1 MNLILKLNT
10 LWKCRYDQQVLAQQ
24 LLFLCFVVC
33 LTATISLIFTH
44 ANSSYAKEMAI
55 LSMYDD
61 SATQGLVNV
70 DGIYADAI
78 SLDQQ
83 ASVDLSLVKEQVK
96 YEQLKFEEKLADLE
110 FVLQQ
115 YQMMELQAFKFVIE
129 LPKREQVT
137 TVMLTHLKNML
148 AEFTALNPDISAS
161 WQIDPNNALKLI
173 VQLNTERQRHWGEM
187 GFII

>member
-1 MNLILKLNT
+1 MNSILKLNT
-10 LWKCRYDQQVLAQQ
+10 LWKCRYDQQVLAPQ

-55 LSMYDD
+55 LSMYDA

-83 ASVDLSLVKEQVK
+83 ASVDLTLVKEQVK
-96 YEQLKFEEKLADLE
+96 YEQTLADLG

-115 YQMMELQAFKFVIE
+115 YQMMELQAFKFVID

-148 AEFTALNPDISAS
+148 AEFTALNPDISAN

-173 VQLNTERQRHWGEM
+173 VQLNTERQRHWGEI

>member
-1 MNLILKLNT
+1 MNSILKLNT
-10 LWKCRYDQQVLAQQ
+10 LWKCRYDQPIFAQQ

-33 LTATISLIFTH
+33 LTATISLICTN

-55 LSMYDD
+55 LTMYDD

-70 DGIYADAI
+70 DSIYADAI
-78 SLDQQ
+78 RFDQQ
-83 ASVDLSLVKEQVK
+83 AGVDLTLVKEQVK
-96 YEQLKFEEKLADLE
+96 YEQTLADLG

-137 TVMLTHLKNML
+137 TVMLTHLTNML
-148 AEFTALNPDISAS
+148 AEFTALNPDISAN

-173 VQLNTERQRHWGEM
+173 VQLNTERQRHWGEI

>member
-1 MNLILKLNT
+1 MNSILKLNT
-10 LWKCRYDQQVLAQQ
+10 LWKLRYDQQVFAQQ

-33 LTATISLIFTH
+33 LTATSNLIFTN

-55 LSMYDD
+55 YGD

-70 DGIYADAI
+70 DGIYANAI
-78 SLDQQ
+78 NIDRQVT
-83 ASVDLSLVKEQVK
+83 VDVSLVKEQVK
-96 YEQLKFEEKLADLE
+96 YEQKLADLG

-115 YQMMELQAFKFVIE
+115 YQMMELQAFKFVIDM
-129 LPKREQVT
+129 PKREQVT
-137 TVMLTHLKNML
+137 TVMLMHLQNML
-148 AEFTALNPDISAS
+148 AEFTALNPDISAN

-173 VQLNTERQRHWGEM
+173 VQLNTERQRHWGQA

>member
-1 MNLILKLNT
+1 MNSILKLNT

-33 LTATISLIFTH
+33 LTATVSLIFTN

-55 LSMYDD
+55 LSMYDA

-78 SLDQQ
+78 RFDHQ
-83 ASVDLSLVKEQVK
+83 ASVDLTLVKEQVK
-96 YEQLKFEEKLADLE
+96 YEQTLADLG

-115 YQMMELQAFKFVIE
+115 YQMMELQTFKFVIE

-173 VQLNTERQRHWGEM
+173 VQLNTERQRHWGEI